1 MQSLGFK
8 IETSHS
14 CQQRQ
19 HKTCRRVLSDC
30 YFPVRRRGQDKREGI
45 ALWSLS
51 GLLMHSCLLQGFF
64 CLHCAWLGRRLLCYP
79 LPLEATLQALLGV
92 RCEGGQRL
100 VCSSCTDQEGA
111 GEERGLK
118 SIWGWGKNPF
128 PARSPG
134 WGWSNF
140 RLNIAPC
147 TAWSWAPLAQWSTSQ
162 GKARWLVHAERQHEA
177 VEKMGK
183 NLAELPISWMPWRG
197 HFTFLC
203 HPLQLPLA
211 FQ

>member
-19 HKTCRRVLSDC
+19 HKTCRRILSDC

-111 GEERGLK
+111 GEGRGPK
-118 SIWGWGKNPF
+118 RIWGWGKNPF
-128 PARSPG
+128 PARSAG

-140 RLNIAPC
+140 HLNIAP
-147 TAWSWAPLAQWSTSQ
+147 
-162 GKARWLVHAERQHEA
+162 VHA
-177 VEKMGK
+177 VELSSTGTMKHKPRESQMAGSCWK
-183 NLAELPISWMPWRG
+183 AAWGSREDGQKLGRIT
-197 HFTFLC
+197 HFLDALGEGILSFCATLSSY
-203 HPLQLPLA
+203 L
-211 FQ
+211 